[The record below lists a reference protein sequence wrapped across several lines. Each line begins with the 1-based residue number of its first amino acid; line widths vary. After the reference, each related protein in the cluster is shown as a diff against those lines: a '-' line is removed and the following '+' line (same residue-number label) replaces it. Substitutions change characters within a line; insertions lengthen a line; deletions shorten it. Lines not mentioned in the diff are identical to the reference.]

1 MTKLDKNLLIFTAFG
16 IFIYW
21 TMVFLNIFPVNDIIP
36 GYKNWFMAFPLADL
50 WIALISLLSI
60 ILEKKNPIRS
70 ALFKA
75 VSGSS
80 LIFLGLYALL
90 YGIRTK
96 LLFNLTPDELIEIGI
111 KLYCLIVG
119 TRFIFSSLKD
129 LEHGK

>member
-21 TMVFLNIFPVNDIIP
+21 TLVFLNIFPVNDIVP

-70 ALFKA
+70 AVFKA

-119 TRFIFSSLKD
+119 TRFVLSSLKD